1 MEYKRDK
8 NQWQGIF
15 TATGAGTI
23 NIQMNGTGK
32 LYDNTSVSGADNSI
46 DDTKAKDT
54 PFAFNGSANEL
65 TFNTGTNVS
74 AGNIT
79 VNVPAAGECTLI
91 IDLNDPQA

>member
-54 PFAFNGSANEL
+54 SFAFSGSANDIQYW
-65 TFNTGTNVS
+65 N
-74 AGNIT
+74 
-79 VNVPAAGECTLI
+79 ECFCQKYYSKRTSSRRMY
-91 IDLNDPQA
+91 IDY